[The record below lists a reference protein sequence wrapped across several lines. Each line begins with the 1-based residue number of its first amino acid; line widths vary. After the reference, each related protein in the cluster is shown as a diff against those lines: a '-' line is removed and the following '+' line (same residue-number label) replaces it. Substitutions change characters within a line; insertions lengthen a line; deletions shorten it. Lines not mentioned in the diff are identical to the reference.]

1 MYKFVNDMLPTAIN
15 ELYVKNNEIHNYET
29 RHSNHLHLPKGTHTK
44 NFVYKSV
51 QIWNELII
59 IGIDDSVS
67 LPVFKKKLKMY
78 LLHNEL
84 CVGYTA

>member
-15 ELYVKNNEIHNYET
+15 ELYVKNNEIHNHET
-29 RHSNHLHLPKGTHTK
+29 RHSNHLHLPRGTHTK

-51 QIWNELII
+51 QIWNELTK

-78 LLHNEL
+78 LLCNEL
-84 CVGYTA
+84 RVGYTA